1 MALPEGLV
9 NDLSAIVGENYDS
22 AYTDFIELNYDE
34 IAEFQANITKVEE
47 YAAETDTP
55 LGRIVRVMR
64 WLDKYK

>member
-9 NDLSAIVGENYDS
+9 DDLSILVGENYDS

-34 IAEFQANITKVEE
+34 VAEFQANIKKVEDF
-47 YAAETDTP
+47 ATETDTT

-64 WLDKYK
+64 WLDNYK